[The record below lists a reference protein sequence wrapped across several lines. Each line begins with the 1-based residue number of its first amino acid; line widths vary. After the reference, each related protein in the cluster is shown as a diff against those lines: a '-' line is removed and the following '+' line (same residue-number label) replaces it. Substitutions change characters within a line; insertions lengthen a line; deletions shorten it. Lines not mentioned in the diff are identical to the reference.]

1 MPSHLINRAVVILS
15 VLLAAASVTA
25 APVIVEN
32 RAAHAAKLEAVKE
45 HRAMIRALADRDAAA
60 GLLSMLEQ
68 VDGDAKIDPAV
79 RDHLLEATLLAMSR
93 TTPAPA
99 TRAAVIRYRNRPVNA
114 FVRLHEER
122 GQPVVPLYD
131 LAAAAGLTIR
141 VWDTADAEEWVSIAL
156 RAALWQPIDFLLPL
170 RSMSLEAWQVGT
182 RRAFKSVDRRFIAA
196 TKSALLQSQSL
207 SDEYDPLLL
216 AAATRLSLSDEYDPL
231 LLAAATRLGDTDLYD
246 TLIAQGD
253 ARYAREA
260 IGSVYRSL
268 SSGDAANLLINA
280 SARPEL
286 ASAAILELGTHFS
299 NEIEIRSWLLNRLG
313 DPVDGASAALALAR
327 AADDDILNEIQA
339 VILGDATELTKLRAA
354 LVLRISES
362 AAAQS
367 LRHELL
373 SRTLSS
379 EKLREALQ

>member
-1 MPSHLINRAVVILS
+1 MPNHLINRAVVILF
-15 VLLAAASVTA
+15 VLLAAASVMA

-32 RAAHAAKLEAVKE
+32 RASHAARLEAVKE
-45 HRAMIRALADRDAAA
+45 HRAMIRALADRDDAA
-60 GLLSMLEQ
+60 GLSSMLEQ
-68 VDGDAKIDPAV
+68 IDGDAKIDPAV

-99 TRAAVIRYRNRPVNA
+99 TRAAVNRYRSRPVNA
-114 FVRLHEER
+114 FVRLHDER

-141 VWDTADAEEWVSIAL
+141 VWDAADAEEWVSVAL
-156 RAALWQPIDFLLPL
+156 RAALWQPIDFLLPR
-170 RSMSLEAWQVGT
+170 RSMSLEAWQDGT

-196 TKSALLQSQSL
+196 TKTELLQSQ
-207 SDEYDPLLL
+207 
-216 AAATRLSLSDEYDPL
+216 SLSDEYDPL

-246 TLIAQGD
+246 TIIAHGD

-260 IGSVYRSL
+260 IWSVYRSL

-299 NEIEIRSWLLNRLG
+299 NEKEIRSWLFSRLG

-327 AADDDILNEIQA
+327 AADDDILNEIQS
-339 VILGDATELTKLRAA
+339 VILGDAAELTKLRAA
-354 LVLRISES
+354 LVLRISDS
-362 AAAQS
+362 ATARS

-373 SRTLSS
+373 SQTLSS
-379 EKLREALQ
+379 KKLRQALQ

>member
-1 MPSHLINRAVVILS
+1 MSVPTKLSIEIVMPSRLINRAVVILF

-45 HRAMIRALADRDAAA
+45 HRAMIRALADRDDAA

-68 VDGDAKIDPAV
+68 NDSDAKIDPAV
-79 RDHLLEATLLAMSR
+79 RDHLLEVTLLAMSR

-122 GQPVVPLYD
+122 GQPFVPLYD

-156 RAALWQPIDFLLPL
+156 RTALWQPIDFLLPH
-170 RSMSLEAWQVGT
+170 RSMSPEAWQVGT
-182 RRAFKSVDRRFIAA
+182 RRAFESVDRRFIAA

-216 AAATRLSLSDEYDPL
+216 AAATRL
-231 LLAAATRLGDTDLYD
+231 GDTDLYD
-246 TLIAQGD
+246 RLIAQGD
-253 ARYAREA
+253 ARYAHEA

-286 ASAAILELGTHFS
+286 ASAAILELGKHFS

-313 DPVDGASAALALAR
+313 DPADGASAALALAR

>member
-1 MPSHLINRAVVILS
+1 MSVPTKLSIEIVMPSHSINRAVVILS

-32 RAAHAAKLEAVKE
+32 RAVHAAKLEAVKE
-45 HRAMIRALADRDAAA
+45 HRAMIRALADRDDAAE
-60 GLLSMLEQ
+60 LLSMLEQ
-68 VDGDAKIDPAV
+68 IDSDAKIDPAV
-79 RDHLLEATLLAMSR
+79 RDHLLEVTLLAMSR

-170 RSMSLEAWQVGT
+170 RSMSLEAWQAGT

-196 TKSALLQSQSL
+196 TKSALLQSQ
-207 SDEYDPLLL
+207 
-216 AAATRLSLSDEYDPL
+216 SLSDEYDPL

-286 ASAAILELGTHFS
+286 ASAAILELGKHFS

-313 DPVDGASAALALAR
+313 DPADGASAALALAR
-327 AADDDILNEIQA
+327 TADDDILNEIQA

-379 EKLREALQ
+379 EKLREALE

>member
-1 MPSHLINRAVVILS
+1 MPSHLINRAVVILF
-15 VLLAAASVTA
+15 VLLAAASATA

-32 RAAHAAKLEAVKE
+32 RASHAARLEAVKE
-45 HRAMIRALADRDAAA
+45 HRAMIRALADRDDDA

-68 VDGDAKIDPAV
+68 IDGDARIDPAV
-79 RDHLLEATLLAMSR
+79 RDHLLEATLFAMSR

-99 TRAAVIRYRNRPVNA
+99 TRAAVNRYRNRPVNA

-122 GQPVVPLYD
+122 GQPVVPFYD
-131 LAAAAGLTIR
+131 LAAAAGLTIH

-156 RAALWQPIDFLLPL
+156 RAALWQPIDFLIPL

-196 TKSALLQSQSL
+196 TKSALLRSQ
-207 SDEYDPLLL
+207 
-216 AAATRLSLSDEYDPL
+216 SLSDEYDPL

-268 SSGDAANLLINA
+268 NSGDAAKLLIKA

-286 ASAAILELGTHFS
+286 ASAAILELGKHFS

-313 DPVDGASAALALAR
+313 DPADGASAALALAR

>member
-1 MPSHLINRAVVILS
+1 MPRHLINRAVIILF
-15 VLLAAASVTA
+15 VLLVTASVTA

-32 RAAHAAKLEAVKE
+32 RATHAAKLKAVKE
-45 HRAMIRALADRDAAA
+45 QRAMIRALADRDDAA
-60 GLLSMLEQ
+60 GLFSLLEQ
-68 VDGDAKIDPAV
+68 IDGDAKIDPAV
-79 RDHLLEATLLAMSR
+79 RDHLLEGTLFAMSK
-93 TTPAPA
+93 TTPTPA
-99 TRAAVIRYRNRPVNA
+99 TRAAVNRYRIRPANV
-114 FVRLHEER
+114 FVHLHDER

-131 LAAAAGLTIR
+131 LAAAAGMTIR
-141 VWDTADAEEWVSIAL
+141 VWDTADAEESVSIAL
-156 RAALWQPIDFLLPL
+156 RASLWQPIDFLLPL
-170 RSMSLEAWQVGT
+170 RGMSLEAWQVGT
-182 RRAFKSVDRRFIAA
+182 RRAFESVDHRFVAA
-196 TKSALLQSQSL
+196 TKSALLQSQSM

-216 AAATRLSLSDEYDPL
+216 AAAI
-231 LLAAATRLGDTDLYD
+231 RLGDTDLYNAI
-246 TLIAQGD
+246 IARGG
-253 ARYAREA
+253 ARYGREA

-299 NEIEIRSWLLNRLG
+299 NEKEIRSWLLNRLG

-327 AADDDILNEIQA
+327 AVDDDILNEIQA
-339 VILGDATELTKLRAA
+339 VILGDATELMKLRAA

-379 EKLREALQ
+379 EKLRAALQ

>member
-1 MPSHLINRAVVILS
+1 MPSHMINRAIVILF
-15 VLLAAASVTA
+15 VLLATASATA
-25 APVIVEN
+25 APVIVES
-32 RAAHAAKLEAVKE
+32 RATHAAKLEAVKE
-45 HRAMIRALADRDAAA
+45 YRALIRALADRDDAA
-60 GLLSMLEQ
+60 GLLSTLEQ
-68 VDGDAKIDPAV
+68 IDGDAKIDPVV

-93 TTPAPA
+93 TTPDPA
-99 TRAAVIRYRNRPVNA
+99 TRAAVNNYRSRPVNT

-131 LAAAAGLTIR
+131 LAAAAGLTVR
-141 VWDTADAEEWVSIAL
+141 VWDTADAEERVSIAL
-156 RAALWQPIDFLLPL
+156 RAARWQPSDFLLPL
-170 RSMSLEAWQVGT
+170 PGMSLEAWQVGT
-182 RRAFKSVDRRFIAA
+182 QRAFATVDRRFVAA
-196 TKSALLQSQSL
+196 TKSALLRSHVL
-207 SDEYDPLLL
+207 SNEYG
-216 AAATRLSLSDEYDPL
+216 PL

-246 TLIAQGD
+246 AIIAQGD

-260 IGSVYRSL
+260 IGSVHRSL
-268 SSGDAANLLINA
+268 SSGEAANLLISA

-286 ASAAILELGTHFS
+286 ASAAILELGTRVS
-299 NEIEIRSWLLNRLG
+299 NETEIRSWLLNRLG
-313 DPVDGASAALALAR
+313 DPADGASAALALAR

-373 SRTLSS
+373 SRTLLS
-379 EKLREALQ
+379 ERLREALL